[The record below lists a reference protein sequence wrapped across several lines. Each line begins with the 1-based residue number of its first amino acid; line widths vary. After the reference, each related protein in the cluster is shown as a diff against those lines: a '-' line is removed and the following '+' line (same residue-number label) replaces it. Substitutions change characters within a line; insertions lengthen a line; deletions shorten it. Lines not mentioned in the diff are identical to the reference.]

1 MVILDNGYIPSTLD
15 EALQIRS
22 ENKVIPYAGGT
33 DLMIIAED
41 VPYLFLNKLAEL
53 QQISV
58 DGDMIRIGAGCT
70 YTSLLDSPITPKVL
84 KEAIRLIAAPAIR
97 NLGTVGGNICNA
109 SPKADSALIFYVS
122 DSKLR
127 LRSVKGERI
136 LPIED
141 FYVGRGKTVLQP
153 DELLIEILMP
163 KKYLDNYYY
172 QKVGARQALAI
183 SRVAFVGLFGMED
196 GKITCCSTAYGSV
209 SDTILRFR
217 NLEAMLLGKTIA
229 EAKEL
234 KGSFL
239 AEYDKA
245 IVPIRGRVSAD
256 YRKRVCMNLLE
267 DYLTQNGI

>member
-1 MVILDNGYIPSTLD
+1 
-15 EALQIRS
+15 
-22 ENKVIPYAGGT
+22 
-33 DLMIIAED
+33 
-41 VPYLFLNKLAEL
+41 
-53 QQISV
+53 
-58 DGDMIRIGAGCT
+58 
-70 YTSLLDSPITPKVL
+70 
-84 KEAIRLIAAPAIR
+84 
-97 NLGTVGGNICNA
+97 
-109 SPKADSALIFYVS
+109 
-122 DSKLR
+122 
-127 LRSVKGERI
+127 
-136 LPIED
+136 
-141 FYVGRGKTVLQP
+141 
-153 DELLIEILMP
+153 
-163 KKYLDNYYY
+163 

-217 NLEAMLLGKTIA
+217 NLEAILLGKTIA